1 MCARGRAV
9 RGPVWTCQGLWWTS
23 RICGLK
29 RGREDRA
36 KPSRSAPTGSK
47 HHLICDGR
55 GTPLASTLTA
65 ADRNDV
71 TGLITLVD
79 QVLLIGRYG
88 KVQTQGAARR
98 PCL

>member
-1 MCARGRAV
+1 
-9 RGPVWTCQGLWWTS
+9 
-23 RICGLK
+23 
-29 RGREDRA
+29 
-36 KPSRSAPTGSK
+36 
-47 HHLICDGR
+47 LICDGR